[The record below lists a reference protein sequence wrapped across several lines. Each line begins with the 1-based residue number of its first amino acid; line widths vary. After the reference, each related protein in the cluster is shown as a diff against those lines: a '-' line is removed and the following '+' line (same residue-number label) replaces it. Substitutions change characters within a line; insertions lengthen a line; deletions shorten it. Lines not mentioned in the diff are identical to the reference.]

1 MNRIQ
6 TRGNIPLCGEV
17 TIQGAKNAALPLMAA
32 AVLHRGTTVLHRCPQ
47 ILDVEYMSG
56 ILRGLGCT
64 VRREGQTL
72 IIDAREISDFCV
84 AAQPATCL
92 RASVLLMGSLLGRCG
107 CARLPYPGGC
117 TIGERPIDLHLQVFE
132 RMGAQILPEEEGIGV
147 YAGKGCAKE
156 PGCARAD
163 GAAPPDRAR
172 LQGCSLRLSFPSVG
186 ATENAILGAVLAEG
200 TTELDGC
207 ATEPEIAELCRFLNQ
222 KGAKIEGVGRQ
233 RLVITGVTCL
243 QDSQYTLMPDRIVA
257 GTYLLAAAGTR
268 GRISVRGVCPEHL
281 GALTEVLQKSGAKLK
296 TGRDVI
302 CMDAREAYLPV
313 SSVRTEPYPGF
324 PTDLQSQ
331 LMVFLTG
338 ARGVSTLEE
347 RLFESRFL
355 IAGELQKM
363 GAELAIHGRLA
374 VIKGTCGLRG
384 AIVQARELRG
394 GAALVAAGLMAEGE
408 TLVLDSHFIKRGYE
422 DICRDLSGLGADI
435 KEL

>member
-1 MNRIQ
+1 MDRIQ

-17 TIQGAKNAALPLMAA
+17 TIQGSKNAALPLMAA

-64 VRREGQTL
+64 VTREGQTL
-72 IIDAREISDFCV
+72 IIDAREIAGCRV
-84 AAQPATCL
+84 LPQLATRL

-117 TIGERPIDLHLQVFE
+117 TIGQRPIDLHLQVFE
-132 RMGAQILPEEEGIGV
+132 RMGAQILPEEEEIGV
-147 YAGKGCAKE
+147 YAGSCCKSAEG
-156 PGCARAD
+156 
-163 GAAPPDRAR
+163 AR
-172 LQGCSLRLSFPSVG
+172 LHGCCIRLAFPSVG
-186 ATENAILGAVLAEG
+186 ATENAILGAVLADG
-200 TTELDGC
+200 TTVLAGC
-207 ATEPEIAELCRFLNQ
+207 ALEPEIAELCRFLNA
-222 KGAKIEGVGRQ
+222 KGARIEGIGR
-233 RLVITGVTCL
+233 RKLTITGVTDL

-257 GTYLLAAAGTR
+257 GTYLLAAAGT
-268 GRISVRGVCPEHL
+268 GGSISVRGVCPEHL
-281 GALTEVLQKSGAKLK
+281 GTLTQILQKTGARIE
-296 TGRDVI
+296 TFRDTVR
-302 CMDAREAYLPV
+302 MDAQGAHR
-313 SSVRTEPYPGF
+313 SVPAIRTEPYPGF

-338 ARGVSTLEE
+338 ADGMSRIEE

-355 IAGELQKM
+355 IAEELRRM
-363 GAELAIHGRLA
+363 GAEIVTDGQCA
-374 VIKGTCGLRG
+374 VIKGKKRLQGCT
-384 AIVQARELRG
+384 VQAQELRG

-408 TLVLDSHFIKRGYE
+408 TIILGSHFIKRGYE

>member
-1 MNRIQ
+1 MDRIQ

-17 TIQGAKNAALPLMAA
+17 TIQGSKNAALPLMAA

-47 ILDVEYMSG
+47 ILDVEYMSE

-64 VRREGQTL
+64 VRREGETL
-72 IIDAREISDFCV
+72 IIDAREITTFCV
-84 AAQPATCL
+84 APQYATML

-117 TIGERPIDLHLQVFE
+117 TIGQRPIDLHLQVFE
-132 RMGAQILPEEEGIGV
+132 RMGAQICQEEEGIGV
-147 YAGKGCAKE
+147 YGTRLCGC
-156 PGCARAD
+156 G
-163 GAAPPDRAR
+163 
-172 LQGCSLRLSFPSVG
+172 LRLAFPSVG

-200 TTELDGC
+200 TTVLDGC

-222 KGAKIEGVGRQ
+222 KGARIEGIGR
-233 RLVITGVTCL
+233 RKLVITGVSCL

-257 GTYLLAAAGTR
+257 GTYLLAAAGT
-268 GRISVRGVCPEHL
+268 GGNISVRGVCPEHL
-281 GALTEVLQKSGAKLK
+281 TALTNILRETGAGMKIL
-296 TGRDVI
+296 RDTI
-302 CMDAREAYLPV
+302 CMDAEAAHHPV
-313 SSVRTEPYPGF
+313 RNVQTEPYPGF

-338 ARGVSTLEE
+338 ADGMSRIEE

-363 GAELAIHGRLA
+363 GAEIVIDGQSA
-374 VIKGTCGLRG
+374 VIKGKNRLRG
-384 AIVQARELRG
+384 GTVRAQELRG
-394 GAALVAAGLMAEGE
+394 GAALVAAGLRAEGE
-408 TLVLDSHFIKRGYE
+408 TVILGSHFIKRGYE